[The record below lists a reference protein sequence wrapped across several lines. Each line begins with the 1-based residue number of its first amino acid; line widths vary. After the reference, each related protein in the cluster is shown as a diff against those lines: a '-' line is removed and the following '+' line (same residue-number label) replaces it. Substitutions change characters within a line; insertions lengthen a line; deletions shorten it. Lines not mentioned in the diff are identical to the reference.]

1 MRVIVQRAASARV
14 LSDGEET
21 GAIGPGLLLLVGVT
35 HTDTQAE
42 AALLAQKAARLRIF
56 TDEQDKMNLSLLDTG
71 GGVLVVSNFTLYAD
85 ASHGRRPSF
94 AAAARPEQAEVGFDE
109 CFVYGGHRIGVVRNG
124 FHGQADAVVG
134 DALVYPEHF
143 GYLAPHGEGLVLSIF
158 PDVRDGGHPLY
169 YP

>member
-85 ASHGRRPSF
+85 ASPGRRPSF
-94 AAAARPEQAEVGFDE
+94 AAAARPEQAE
-109 CFVYGGHRIGVVRNG
+109 
-124 FHGQADAVVG
+124 
-134 DALVYPEHF
+134 
-143 GYLAPHGEGLVLSIF
+143 
-158 PDVRDGGHPLY
+158 PLY
-169 YP
+169 EAFCSALRAAGVRPVETGRFGADMKIFLEADGPVTITLDSEDYRPKGF